1 MPSKLTRIYLD
12 NAATSW
18 PKPESVY
25 SAVDQYQREV
35 GVAAGRGSYRDAEDI
50 ERTLA
55 KTRLS
60 ICNLVGGASPDRVIF
75 TQNCTDA
82 LNLALHGVLRSGD
95 HVVTSCAE
103 HNSILRPLH
112 AIRESGGIT
121 FTTVDVDSFGRI
133 DMQAIRN
140 AVKPETKLIALT
152 HASNVTGIVQP
163 IEQIGQL
170 AKDRDCLFLLDAAQ
184 TLGHVPINVGASCVD
199 LLAAP
204 GHKGLMGPLGT
215 GLLYVG
221 EGVEQILKS
230 TRQGGTG
237 TQSELPQQP
246 TSLPAKYEA
255 GNLNVPG
262 IVGLA
267 AGVSHVSAQD
277 LTHSRHLFELS
288 SRILTGI
295 QVANV
300 TAHSKPNDCGIV
312 SFNIKGYDPREA
324 ATLLESS
331 AGIQVRAGLHCAPL
345 MHQALGTFGK
355 GGTVRASCGHFSTEE
370 EIDKLIESVRMLAE
384 TPI

>member
-1 MPSKLTRIYLD
+1 MPSKPTRIYLD

-25 SAVDQYQREV
+25 SAVDRYQRQV
-35 GVAAGRGSYRDAEDI
+35 GVAAGRGSYRDAEAV
-50 ERTLA
+50 ERTIA
-55 KTRLS
+55 QTRLNV
-60 ICNLVGGASPDRVIF
+60 CNLIGGVSSERIVF

-82 LNLALHGVLRSGD
+82 LNLALHGLLRTGD

-103 HNSILRPLH
+103 HNSILRPLE
-112 AIRESGGIT
+112 ALRESQGISY
-121 FTTVDVDSFGRI
+121 TTVNVDSLGRI
-133 DMQAIRN
+133 DVQALQD
-140 AVKPETKLIALT
+140 AVIPKTRLIALT
-152 HASNVTGIVQP
+152 HASNVTGFVQP

-170 AKDRDCLFLLDAAQ
+170 ARDHGCLFLLDAAQ
-184 TLGHVPINVGASCVD
+184 TLGHVPIDVSNSFVD

-204 GHKGLMGPLGT
+204 GHKGLLGPLGT
-215 GLLYVG
+215 GTLYVG
-221 EGVEQILKS
+221 EGVEEYLQA

-237 TQSELPQQP
+237 TQSELPRQP

-267 AGVSHVSAQD
+267 AGVSHVSKQGLGNRHVLD
-277 LTHSRHLFELS
+277 LT
-288 SRILTGI
+288 SRILTGF

-300 TAHSKPNDCGIV
+300 TLNSTPNDCGIV
-312 SFNIKGYDPREA
+312 SFNIKGYDPREV
-324 ATLLESS
+324 ATLLDSS

-345 MHQALGTFGK
+345 MHQALGTYDL
-355 GGTVRASCGHFSTEE
+355 GGTIRASCGHFSTEQ
-370 EIDKLIESVRMLAE
+370 EIDKLVESVRMLAE